1 MKKPEKK
8 TEKKPEK
15 YSKFSVSI
23 ILIFLSAI
31 IIGFISPTGMFRS
44 LFTFS
49 IFYILLNFHSIIHPI
64 VTPVFN
70 FLHKAG
76 ATRIINTNAL
86 DVSSIST
93 VILLL
98 IFIQVFVVNYTFN
111 RYVGILILDPF
122 AIIFW
127 IILYMSNIA
136 YNAFHNKNIAE
147 FKIGIIPTLFS
158 LFNTVIGIQTLK
170 TYPSL
175 VRVPEGYITSCEN
188 IVLRGLFNGYSPL
201 RHQTRL

>member
-8 TEKKPEK
+8 PEK
-15 YSKFSVSI
+15 NSKFSVSV

-31 IIGFISPTGMFRS
+31 IIGFLSPTGMIRS
-44 LFTFS
+44 LFTFT
-49 IFYILLNFHSIIHPI
+49 IFYLFLNFHSIIHPI

-76 ATRIINTNAL
+76 ATRVINTNIL

-98 IFIQVFVVNYTFN
+98 MFIQVFVANYIFN

-122 AIIFW
+122 AIYFW
-127 IILYMSNIA
+127 IILYVSNIA
-136 YNAFHNKNIAE
+136 YNTIRDKKITE
-147 FKIGIIPTLFS
+147 FKLGIMPTLFS
-158 LFNTVIGIQTLK
+158 LFSTVLGLQTLK
-170 TYPSL
+170 TYPSIIH
-175 VRVPEGYITSCEN
+175 VPESYITSCEN
-188 IVLRGLFNGYSPL
+188 IVLGRLFNGYSPV
-201 RHQTRL
+201 RYQTRL